1 MISEEEYEES
11 LQKLRDFNLA
21 PVTKRMRERHG
32 VENAKELENK
42 FRRFVKA
49 QLQMKRDGEDQPL
62 SPHPEIDEYWHE
74 FILDTPRYQ
83 LFCEEI
89 FGKFRHHIP
98 GNPEESDHEGV
109 DDYVESMD
117 LWNTE

>member
-1 MISEEEYEES
+1 MDQEEYEES
-11 LQKLRDFNLA
+11 LQKLRDFNLE
-21 PVTKRMRERHG
+21 PVTRRMKERHG
-32 VENAKELENK
+32 VENADELEDK

-49 QLQMKRDGEDQPL
+49 QLQMKAKGDDTPL
-62 SPHPEIDEYWHE
+62 SPHPETDEYWHE

-89 FGKFRHHIP
+89 FGSFRHHIP
-98 GNPEESDHEGV
+98 GNPDETDYDGIDEYV
-109 DDYVESMD
+109 DGME